1 MTLNLCHRGKYV
13 KENTFGIMLQE
24 MVWALS
30 NIQRP
35 LRQVIIIK
43 S

>member
-1 MTLNLCHRGKYV
+1 
-13 KENTFGIMLQE
+13 MLQK

-35 LRQVIIIK
+35 LSRV
-43 S
+43 SAVLSSVTEAATRGAL